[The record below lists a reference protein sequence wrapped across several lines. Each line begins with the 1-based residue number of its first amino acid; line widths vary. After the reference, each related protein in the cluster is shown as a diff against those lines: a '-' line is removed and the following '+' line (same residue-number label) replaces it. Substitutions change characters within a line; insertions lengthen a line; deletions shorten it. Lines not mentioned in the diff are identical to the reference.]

1 MPDRSRGGR
10 VALAA
15 AVAATALAGC
25 GGSSSEP
32 EGPGPGTDATAAAHR
47 LISDAYE
54 REPAVMIPAGF
65 SVRQVTAEGF
75 ALAFP
80 RRWTSLGRNDVVF
93 PGVIRTLSRAHR
105 SLTPH
110 LLGLA
115 APDSP
120 LKLLAFHGRAGEAFA
135 TTASVFV
142 GPAPPGA
149 TFERQSQVVVRT
161 VRALGGLQGDVV
173 VRRLILPAG
182 EALRLDYVRRGS
194 ATVQYVTVRG
204 GRLYA
209 LVYVTLPEL
218 KVRYARQFDAS
229 ARTLSFDA

>member
-1 MPDRSRGGR
+1 VP
-10 VALAA
+10 
-15 AVAATALAGC
+15 
-25 GGSSSEP
+25 
-32 EGPGPGTDATAAAHR
+32 
-47 LISDAYE
+47 
-54 REPAVMIPAGF
+54 IPAGF
-65 SVRQVTAEGF
+65 KVRHVTAEGF
-75 ALAFP
+75 SLAFP
-80 RRWTSLGRNDVVF
+80 RRWTALAQHDVVF

-105 SLTPH
+105 FLTPS

-142 GPAPPGA
+142 GPPPPGE
-149 TFERQSQVVVRT
+149 TFGRQSQAIVRT

-173 VRRLILPAG
+173 VRRLNLPAG

-194 ATVQYVTVRG
+194 ATVQYVTVRS

-218 KVRYARQFDAS
+218 KVRYARHFDAS
-229 ARTLSFDA
+229 ARTLSLDG